1 MLPSPDAMLHEGFIW
16 SFVMFVYCTCCHHWL
31 CSIVV
36 GRSLLESTIVPHQ
49 SALYGYH
56 ATKTVVLEWCSGLM
70 YSGSHFWLG
79 GWVVCCH
86 WGWQYHWCGQWGLWW
101 KKCYVQTQRW
111 DFLHMMISPGIPT
124 CPMQFHMILYGILVS
139 LFEPWTP
146 HRIIRWNQKKYLSLV
161 GNVVEGKYF

>member
-1 MLPSPDAMLHEGFIW
+1 MPCSMKDSSDPL
-16 SFVMFVYCTCCHHWL
+16 VMFVYCTCCHHWL

-36 GRSLLESTIVPHQ
+36 GRSLLESTFAPHQ

-56 ATKTVVLEWCSGLM
+56 ATKAVVLEWCSLLM

-86 WGWQYHWCGQWGLWW
+86 WGWQYHWCGQWWLWW

-111 DFLHMMISPGIPT
+111 DCLHMMISPGITT
-124 CPMQFHMILYGILVS
+124 CPMQFHMIEV
-139 LFEPWTP
+139 
-146 HRIIRWNQKKYLSLV
+146 LSLPHMFWSALIS
-161 GNVVEGKYF
+161 KATFLISADQC